1 MYVHFRDLPPVSREH
16 ATNSCPVP
24 ERLLIYHAGTGR
36 TTFLACLKVTT
47 LFGLAFFTFLVA
59 PAYIAAGK
67 PLWQILGVTICGL
80 VPFAVVL
87 YTSSPFVVFIHLRLP
102 AYARHPDRELL
113 HRFVRNVPAATQLD
127 ITTMNLVGRPRLAT
141 VAVSDLVPAHERLRI
156 VNFVDTRAS
165 SEAAAAGIGSRSPM
179 ASSRPLPSN
188 SGQAATTAAA
198 AAPKRPSQFISTSSK
213 FPFVHLAPTTRF
225 GAPAGGNSRGVQYS
239 WAWDDLL
246 ALIERRARQPQSK
259 AP

>member
-1 MYVHFRDLPPVSREH
+1 MHL
-16 ATNSCPVP
+16 P

-59 PAYIAAGK
+59 PAYLAAGK
-67 PLWQILGVTICGL
+67 PLWQIVGVTICGL
-80 VPFAVVL
+80 VPFAVVS

-113 HRFVRNVPAATQLD
+113 RRFVRNLPANTQLD

-141 VAVSDLVPAHERLRI
+141 VAVSDLVPVKEKLRI
-156 VNFVDTRAS
+156 VNFIDTQAS
-165 SEAAAAGIGSRSPM
+165 TKEAAAAN
-179 ASSRPLPSN
+179 AKLTRP
-188 SGQAATTAAA
+188 TTANPAA
-198 AAPKRPSQFISTSSK
+198 DSGKPEKAFKFFTTSDK
-213 FPFVHLAPTTRF
+213 FPFIQLPQTTLF
-225 GAPAGGNSRGVQYS
+225 GAPSAGNSKGVQYS

-246 ALIERRARQPQSK
+246 ALMERRAGQPQNKVEGK
-259 AP
+259 AEGQ